1 LFTLDGKAVACLQC
15 LEIQLQAIFC
25 WQIMDSAHLRLA
37 PVLAGVD
44 KETAQKEYIAL
55 VKELAEKYAK

>member
-1 LFTLDGKAVACLQC
+1 
-15 LEIQLQAIFC
+15 
-25 WQIMDSAHLRLA
+25 MDSAHLRLA

-44 KETAQKEYIAL
+44 TETAQKEYIAL

>member
-1 LFTLDGKAVACLQC
+1 
-15 LEIQLQAIFC
+15 
-25 WQIMDSAHLRLA
+25 MDSAHLRLA